1 VKEKKRKSLARLIEG
16 DKVAFRIEVDDA
28 EVVRTVRDGDLQEV
42 EVKAFKLRNRFA
54 TKVGVKEIEN
64 EAEVFLAGT
73 LDEPVLVFRGASTQR
88 VVCTGLS
95 EKDRE
100 SIAAAP
106 AEQLAETLTARSE
119 EDRAKL
125 ANSLLHSLNESER
138 EELLSQLASV
148 KS

>member
-1 VKEKKRKSLARLIEG
+1 MKETRKSLKRVIVG
-16 DKVAFRIEVDDA
+16 DQLSFDVEVEDA
-28 EVVRTVRDGDLQEV
+28 EVVRSELNGDVQEV
-42 EVKAFKLRNRFA
+42 TLRACKFRNRY
-54 TKVGVKEIEN
+54 TKKAGDKVTHH

-73 LDEPVLVFRGASTQR
+73 LDDPVLVLRGAPTQR

-95 EKDRE
+95 EKERE

-125 ANSLLHSLNESER
+125 ANSLLSSLNESER
-138 EELLSQLASV
+138 EELLSHLAAV
-148 KS
+148 KT